1 MLPATTLKR
10 NGVGPLPPDEA
21 MSVSYCW
28 WSWPSGRRQTSP
40 MRVPP
45 SEAQFA
51 DPESLR
57 AADVGVVVVVVEGSV
72 VVVVDRRRPTLDAAA
87 PEVADANAVLAIASA
102 ATTAE
107 AASALFLGVHL
118 RTGVLSVVDVPPLDR
133 PRISGG
139 SSLWIWQAFHVT
151 DNIAG
156 SRLPLYR
163 YVREPRADCLVK
175 KNLLEPALSA
185 RQGPPAPPVSSGA
198 VLPARRERKG
208 WAGYLR
214 VVKHGC
220 PNVRPRQ
227 STHCGRTGAPGAY
240 DDDR

>member
-175 KNLLEPALSA
+175 KNLLEPALS
-185 RQGPPAPPVSSGA
+185 PAKAP
-198 VLPARRERKG
+198 RRRRYRPGQSFRPDDNVKG
-208 WAGYLR
+208 RAA
-214 VVKHGC
+214 
-220 PNVRPRQ
+220 
-227 STHCGRTGAPGAY
+227 T
-240 DDDR
+240 